1 MSRDNKDRYGY
12 GHRNDPA
19 YDTGESMPGDVGDS
33 KGTFH
38 DRARKNSNVIV
49 NGEVRSE
56 ESYQRSTVE
65 VSDGQSNTSSHSSR
79 SSSNG
84 VPQSELEGEV
94 VEVTVESDG
103 GTRDTMGHYK
113 NHQVH
118 IEGGTL
124 GETIRVRLQAG
135 QGYLVGR
142 RVSVRE

>member
-49 NGEVRSE
+49 DGEVQSE
-56 ESYQRSTVE
+56 ESYRRSNAE
-65 VSDGQSNTSSHSSR
+65 VSNDQSNTTSRSSR
-79 SSSNG
+79 SSGTG
-84 VPQSELEGEV
+84 VSQSEIEGEV
-94 VEVTVESDG
+94 VEVTIKSDG
-103 GTRDTMGHYK
+103 GTRDTMGRYK

-118 IEGGTL
+118 IEGGTV
-124 GETIRVRLQAG
+124 GETIRVRLQAE

-142 RVSVRE
+142 RVSVKE